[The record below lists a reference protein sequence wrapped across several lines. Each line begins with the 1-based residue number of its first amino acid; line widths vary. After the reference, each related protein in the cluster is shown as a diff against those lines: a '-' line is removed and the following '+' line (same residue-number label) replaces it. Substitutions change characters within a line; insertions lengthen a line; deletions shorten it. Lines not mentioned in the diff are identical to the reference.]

1 MPVTTPNSQS
11 KLKQINQMNKPELME
26 EVRYH
31 RPKEEYEK
39 LIKELKKDVKEIVIV
54 QRVKVSVPILTD
66 LNLLPYQTTRIQ

>member
-1 MPVTTPNSQS
+1 
-11 KLKQINQMNKPELME
+11 MNKPELME

-31 RPKEEYEK
+31 RQKEEYEK

-54 QRVKVSVPILTD
+54 QRVKVSVAILID